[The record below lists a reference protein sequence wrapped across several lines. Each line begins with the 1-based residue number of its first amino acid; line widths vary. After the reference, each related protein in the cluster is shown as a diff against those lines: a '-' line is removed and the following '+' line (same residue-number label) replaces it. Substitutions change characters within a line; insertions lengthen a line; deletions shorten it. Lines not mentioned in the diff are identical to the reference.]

1 MSENKNIN
9 ETEEINENK
18 SINRAEVEEANQ
30 TENIEQAETQ
40 QEIYMTAQNKRY
52 AAESH
57 MDMLEAAELFKSLGD
72 YKDAPLLA
80 TLCFDKAA
88 KLKKSRRKREKYYYN
103 VLVLMI
109 PAVLIFLVIYFLIN
123 K

>member
-9 ETEEINENK
+9 ETEEINKNINEAQTEETENK
-18 SINRAEVEEANQ
+18 
-30 TENIEQAETQ
+30 EQAETQ
-40 QEIYMTAQNKRY
+40 QEIYMAAQNKRY
-52 AAESH
+52 AAETH

-80 TLCFDKAA
+80 TLCFEKAA
-88 KLKKSRRKREKYYYN
+88 KLKKFRRKRERYYYDA
-103 VLVLMI
+103 LVLMI
-109 PAVLIFLVIYFLIN
+109 PVVLVLLVIYFFVN